1 MTFSGERLEVSQII
15 LLPQNGVNPPS
26 GITAATSLNGL
37 MWYNLSGG
45 TNDSIKVVL
54 NGAVKTITTS

>member
-1 MTFSGERLEVSQII
+1 MIFSGERPHFAEIYLD
-15 LLPQNGVNPPS
+15 PQNGVDPPS

-37 MWYNLSGG
+37 MWYDA
-45 TNDSIKVVL
+45 TNNVIKVVL